1 MENSDNRPETIFFG
15 YTFFFVFFFNFLGY
29 WMLFGRESPVR
40 LLGSRASFDFFFNF
54 ILFFLC
60 LLHCKYF
67 FYYFTVKPNVVNCC
81 KGVK

>member
-40 LLGSRASFDFFFNF
+40 LLGSRASFDFFL
-54 ILFFLC
+54 ILFCFSFV
-60 LLHCKYF
+60 YSTVNIF
-67 FYYFTVKPNVVNCC
+67 FIISL
-81 KGVK
+81 

>member
-40 LLGSRASFDFFFNF
+40 LLGSRASFDFFYF